1 MTQNMKVTKA
11 KKTSIV
17 RRNPEPSFNQS
28 FDFKLDKS
36 LIFKTFLTI
45 QLKQARVAVKGGK
58 SRSEKVL

>member
-17 RRNPEPSFNQS
+17 RRNLEPSFNQS

-36 LIFKTFLTI
+36 LISNTFLTL
-45 QLKQARVAVKGGK
+45 QLKQAMVAAKGGQG
-58 SRSEKVL
+58 RTEEVL

>member
-17 RRNPEPSFNQS
+17 RRNLEPSFNQS

-36 LIFKTFLTI
+36 LTSNTFLTL

-58 SRSEKVL
+58 SRTEEVL